1 MPAGLSKEKVTRQ
14 NGDASIKAAVDG
26 IDPPAGGRLIHDIIV
41 NQRGR
46 MDHFGD
52 LGEPSVAG

>member
-26 IDPPAGGRLIHDIIV
+26 IDPPAGGRLIHGIIE
-41 NQRGR
+41 QPCAWIFR
-46 MDHFGD
+46 
-52 LGEPSVAG
+52 